1 MSILPLIEGYYM
13 RMMDAYFAHKPQ
25 PTPPVSVL
33 KACRLIAHRGEHDNR
48 MVLENSLAAFQRAAD
63 AGLWGIELD
72 VRWTRDLVPVVFHD
86 PDLNRL
92 FSRSERIDRL
102 TFRQLRA
109 CAEPIPSL
117 TEVVE
122 RFGKRLHLMIEIKR
136 GEWSDIRNQSRT
148 LREALAPLRPVV
160 DYHLMVLD
168 PSIMAPL
175 SGLAPSC
182 MIAIAYHWPYR
193 LSRWVLEHR
202 WGGLATHYSMLRRTL
217 IRRHHTHG
225 QGVGCAFPA
234 SRNSLFRELNR
245 GVDFIFSNC
254 AGRLQK
260 MLVEALIQA
269 QLHCPS
275 GQTVCL
281 KDENFTSSNTR

>member
-1 MSILPLIEGYYM
+1 MPILPLIEGYYM
-13 RMMDAYFAHKPQ
+13 RMMDLYFAHKPQ
-25 PTPPVSVL
+25 PTPPVSTL
-33 KACRLIAHRGEHDNR
+33 TACRLIAHRGEHDNR
-48 MVLENSLAAFQRAAD
+48 TVLENSLAAFQCAAD
-63 AGLWGIELD
+63 AGLWGVELD

-102 TFRQLRA
+102 SFRQLRA
-109 CAEPIPSL
+109 CAQPIPSL
-117 TEVVE
+117 REVVE

-136 GEWSDIRNQSRT
+136 GEWADIRNQSRT

-168 PSIMAPL
+168 PTIMAPL
-175 SGLAPSC
+175 SGLAPAC
-182 MIAIAYHWPYR
+182 MIAIAYHWPNR
-193 LSRWVLEHR
+193 FSRWVLEHR
-202 WGGLATHYSMLRRTL
+202 WGGLATHYSMLRRAL
-217 IRRHHTHG
+217 IRRHHNQG
-225 QGVGCAFPA
+225 QCVGCAFPA

-260 MLVEALIQA
+260 LVADALIQA
-269 QLHCPS
+269 RMDSPA

-281 KDENFTSSNTR
+281 QDENFTSSNTR